1 MESKVTGGYIGGI
14 GKDDEEK
21 YRTMKTWRNKGPC
34 VEGNDSRIKE
44 MRSRCKGDWEKS
56 LEFQSTVRNGH
67 IQGEEI
73 DAIKAIVL
81 GKDYNESILNDTRF
95 LKGHVGD
102 FQFMSNGLKAVKKK
116 VIEGKESSAEIG
128 TSKPCDLSGKS
139 VDKFSS
145 DVVDEIG
152 LGKVDL
158 SQAGLNLDMCNVISN
173 DKERSS

>member
-1 MESKVTGGYIGGI
+1 MLDCEKVTIRI
-14 GKDDEEK
+14 STNHKNTIDEVVELEVGNRSYNVRVVELENK
-21 YRTMKTWRNKGPC
+21 IIYRQ
-34 VEGNDSRIKE
+34 
-44 MRSRCKGDWEKS
+44 RSRCKGDWEKS

-128 TSKPCDLSGKS
+128 TSK
-139 VDKFSS
+139 
-145 DVVDEIG
+145 
-152 LGKVDL
+152 
-158 SQAGLNLDMCNVISN
+158 
-173 DKERSS
+173 